1 MTGNA
6 GQPTSAPPIDTGL
19 TSIVMVARLQGVS
32 ADPKQLQ
39 HHFVESGEQFD
50 EALILRAAK
59 FLGLRAKAF
68 GSNWERLKSS
78 AMPAI
83 AAVANDRF
91 VLVGRV
97 TDDAILIQDPAERQ
111 PKKLDKAQ
119 FLEQWTGRLIL
130 VTKRSVLPGMTGK
143 FDFSW
148 FIPSILKYKKL
159 LTQVLVA
166 SFFIQLFALITPLFF
181 QVVID
186 KVLVH
191 RGLTTLDVLAIGLIA
206 VSFFEVILTGLR
218 TYLFSHTTNR
228 VDVELGANLYRHLQ
242 GLPVGYFASRPI
254 GSIVARV
261 RELDSIRNF
270 ITGSTLTVVIDLFFT
285 VVFFA
290 VMYLYSSTLFWIVV
304 GAIPFYVTLSAVV
317 TPILRRRLEEKFMR
331 GAVNQSFLVESV
343 GGIETV
349 KSMAIEPQMQRRWE
363 DQLAAYVSAAFK
375 TANLGNIA
383 GQIAAF
389 VNKVT
394 TVLILWVGARLVITG
409 QITVGQLIAFNMLA
423 GRVSGPILRL
433 VQLWQELQQA
443 GISMDKL
450 GDILDTPTE
459 PGHNPNKPA
468 LPAITGRVS
477 FEHVTFRYAPDL
489 PEVLV
494 DVSATVEPGEII
506 GIVGR
511 SGSGKSTLSK
521 LVQRLYVPV
530 SGRVLVDGVDI
541 AMVDPTWLRRQIGV
555 VLQENYL
562 FNCSVRDN
570 IALAD
575 KGMPIEP
582 VIEAAKLSGAHEFIL
597 ELPEGYDTVIE
608 EQGRNLSGGQ
618 RQRIAIARALVTNP
632 RILIFDEAT
641 SALDYESER
650 IIQENMRAICANRT
664 VFVIAHRLS
673 ALREAQRVFVLENG
687 RIVEQGTQNELLA
700 MKGHY
705 ATLFA
710 AQAA

>member
-1 MTGNA
+1 MTENRA
-6 GQPTSAPPIDTGL
+6 DQLQPADTGL
-19 TSIVMVARLQGVS
+19 GSLVLVARLAGVAS
-32 ADPKQLQ
+32 DAGQLKHQ
-39 HHFVESGEQFD
+39 FGESGQPFD
-50 EALILRAAK
+50 EDTILRAAK
-59 FLGLRAKAF
+59 FLGLRARSF
-68 GSNWERLKSS
+68 RSTWERLQKSP
-78 AMPAI
+78 MPAI
-83 AAVANDRF
+83 AQVKNDRF
-91 VLVGRV
+91 IVVGRIA
-97 TDDAILIQDPAERQ
+97 DDALLIQDPTESQ
-111 PKKLDKAQ
+111 PRKLTRGQ
-119 FLEQWTGRLIL
+119 FEELWTGRLIL
-130 VTKRSVLPGMTGK
+130 VTKRSILPGMSGK

-148 FIPSILKYKKL
+148 FIPSILKYKRL
-159 LTQVLVA
+159 LGQVLIA
-166 SFFIQLFALITPLFF
+166 SFFIQLLALVTPLFF

-206 VSFFEVILTGLR
+206 VSLFEVVLTGLR

-228 VDVELGANLYRHLQ
+228 VDVELGAKLYSHLQ
-242 GLPVGYFASRPI
+242 GLPVAFFSARPI

-285 VVFFA
+285 FVFFF
-290 VMYLYSSTLFWIVV
+290 VMYLYSSTLFWVV
-304 GAIPFYVTLSAVV
+304 VAAIPFYVVLSALV
-317 TPILRRRLEEKFMR
+317 TPILRRRLEEQFNR
-331 GAVNQSFLVESV
+331 GAINQSFLVESV
-343 GGIETV
+343 GGVETV

-363 DQLAAYVSAAFK
+363 DQLAAYVSASFK
-375 TANLGNIA
+375 AANLGNIA
-383 GQIAAF
+383 SQSASFI
-389 VNKVT
+389 NKIT

-409 QITVGQLIAFNMLA
+409 QISVGQLVAFNMLA

-443 GISMDKL
+443 GISMEKL
-450 GDILDTPTE
+450 ADILDVPRE

-468 LPAITGRVS
+468 LPAIEGRVNI
-477 FEHVTFRYAPDL
+477 ENVTFRYAPDR
-489 PEVLV
+489 PEVLSQ
-494 DVSATVEPGEII
+494 VSVSVQAGEII

-521 LVQRLYVPV
+521 LIQRLYVPN
-530 SGRVLVDGVDI
+530 SGRVLIDGVDV
-541 AMVDPTWLRRQIGV
+541 AMVDPTWLRRQVGV
-555 VLQENYL
+555 VLQENFL

-582 VIEAAKLSGAHEFIL
+582 IVEAAKLAGAHEFIL

-618 RQRIAIARALVTNP
+618 RQRLAIARALVTDP

-650 IIQENMRAICANRT
+650 VIQHNMRAICANRT
-664 VFVIAHRLS
+664 VFIIAHRLS
-673 ALREAQRVFVLENG
+673 AIREAG
-687 RIVEQGTQNELLA
+687 RILVLDGGRLVEEGSHASLLER
-700 MKGHY
+700 KGHY
-705 ATLFA
+705 AALFA
-710 AQAA
+710 QQVA